1 MAKGKKPKE
10 GSKAEERKEGKA
22 FERRED
28 AKKKRAKG
36 KK

>member
-1 MAKGKKPKE
+1 MAKRKPKE

-28 AKKKRAKG
+28 KKKG
-36 KK
+36 KKK